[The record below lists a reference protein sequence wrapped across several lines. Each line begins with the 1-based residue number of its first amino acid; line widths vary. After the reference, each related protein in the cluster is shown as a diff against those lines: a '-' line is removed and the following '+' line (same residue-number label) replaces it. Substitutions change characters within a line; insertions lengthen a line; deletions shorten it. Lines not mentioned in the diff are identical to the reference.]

1 MLHLKDVHTYYG
13 MSHVLHGVNMSLA
26 TGEAVSLIGRN
37 GAGKTTL
44 MRTVMQLTPPRSG
57 SILIDGDVDLT
68 QLKPHQVF
76 RHGVRLC
83 PQGRAVFPK
92 LTVEENLELAL
103 VAQHVDDPSQE
114 IENTFERFEILGVK
128 RNQKVRE
135 LSGGQRQILAVA
147 RALLGHTA
155 TLLMDEPSEGLA
167 PIMVREL
174 RDLILDIKKTDITIL
189 LAEQNVKMALSAC
202 DRHYILEKG
211 EIRFSGT
218 TKELSSNEDILI
230 QTLGVS
236 SSGVQSDSPS

>member
-1 MLHLKDVHTYYG
+1 MLSLKDVHTYYG
-13 MSHVLHGVNMSLA
+13 MSHVLHGVNLELA
-26 TGEAVSLIGRN
+26 KGEAVSLIGRN

-44 MRTVMQLTPPRSG
+44 MRTVMQLTPPRRG
-57 SILIDGDVDLT
+57 AILMDGHIELVK
-68 QLKPHQVF
+68 LKPHHVF

-92 LTVEENLELAL
+92 LTVQENLELAL
-103 VAQHVDDPSQE
+103 VAQHVDDPKRE
-114 IENTFERFEILGVK
+114 IEKTFERFEVLGIK
-128 RNQKVRE
+128 RHQKVRD
-135 LSGGQRQILAVA
+135 LSGGQRQILAIA
-147 RALLGHTA
+147 RALLGETSIV
-155 TLLMDEPSEGLA
+155 LMDEPSEGLA

-174 RDLILDIKKTDITIL
+174 RDLILDIKKSSITIL

-218 TKELSSNEDILI
+218 SQELSSNEDILI

-236 SSGVQSDSPS
+236 SSVAQSPS

>member
-1 MLHLKDVHTYYG
+1 MLCLKNVHTYYG
-13 MSHVLHGVNMSLA
+13 MSHVLHGVNLELA
-26 TGEAVSLIGRN
+26 KGEAVSLIGRN

-57 SILIDGDVDLT
+57 SILIDGDVELVK
-68 QLKPHQVF
+68 LKPHRVF

-92 LTVEENLELAL
+92 LTVEENLDLAL
-103 VAQHVDDPSQE
+103 VAQHLEDPRQE
-114 IENTFERFEILGVK
+114 IEDAFERFEVLGIK
-128 RNQKVRE
+128 RHQKVRD
-135 LSGGQRQILAVA
+135 LSGGQRQILAIA
-147 RALLGHTA
+147 RALLGETA
-155 TLLMDEPSEGLA
+155 ILLMDEPSEGLA
-167 PIMVREL
+167 PIMVRTL
-174 RDLILDIKKTDITIL
+174 RDLILDIKKSNITIL

-218 TKELSSNEDILI
+218 TQELSSNEDILI

-236 SSGVQSDSPS
+236 SSVAQFASPS

>member
-1 MLHLKDVHTYYG
+1 MLRLKNVHTYYG
-13 MSHVLHGVNMSLA
+13 MSHVLHGVNLELA
-26 TGEAVSLIGRN
+26 KGEAVSLIGRN

-57 SILIDGDVDLT
+57 SILIDGDVELVK
-68 QLKPHQVF
+68 LKPHHVF

-83 PQGRAVFPK
+83 PQGRALFSK

-103 VAQHVDDPSQE
+103 VAQHVEDPRQE
-114 IENTFERFEILGVK
+114 IKDTFERFEILGIK
-128 RNQKVRE
+128 RHQKVRD

-147 RALLGHTA
+147 RALVGET
-155 TLLMDEPSEGLA
+155 TILLMDEPSEGLA

-174 RDLILDIKKTDITIL
+174 RDLILDIKKSSITLL

-218 TKELSSNEDILI
+218 TQELSSSEDLLI

-236 SSGVQSDSPS
+236 SSAAQFASPG